1 VLDAQAAAG
10 QPGARVAL
18 RRFGD
23 AEALR
28 VLRGGDE
35 AVVARA
41 RAIEEAAQERVLGGG
56 MRMGEDEPEAQALGG
71 RRRADTRRLGH
82 RAWDVGHQDPIGRGG
97 ARRRG
102 ERGEQ
107 QECPDDFSHARLNE
121 PKVGNLLGL
130 RARYVACVR
139 NIPGTNLAVHP
150 LCLGTNVFGWTADE
164 AESFAVL
171 DAYRAAG
178 GNFVDTADGYSQ
190 WVPGNRGG
198 ESEEIIG
205 RWMARRGSRD
215 AIVVATKVGSK
226 SDRKGLTAENVRVAT
241 EESLRRLQTDRIDL
255 LYTHRDDEVTPPE
268 ETLVELDALVREGK
282 VRHVAASNVSPE
294 RLEAAM
300 QASEREGLVR
310 YVALQPHYNLVE
322 RGYENGLADV
332 CRRHDL
338 GCLPYF
344 ALAKGFLTGKYR
356 PGADVV
362 RSERAQGAGAYLD
375 ERGER
380 VLAALDAAAAAHD
393 VPVAA
398 TSLAWLAARPTV
410 VSPIASARTP
420 AQLAELMAMTD
431 LQLSAD
437 ELRALDDASA

>member
-1 VLDAQAAAG
+1 
-10 QPGARVAL
+10 
-18 RRFGD
+18 
-23 AEALR
+23 
-28 VLRGGDE
+28 
-35 AVVARA
+35 
-41 RAIEEAAQERVLGGG
+41 
-56 MRMGEDEPEAQALGG
+56 M
-71 RRRADTRRLGH
+71 
-82 RAWDVGHQDPIGRGG
+82 
-97 ARRRG
+97 
-102 ERGEQ
+102 
-107 QECPDDFSHARLNE
+107 
-121 PKVGNLLGL
+121 LGL

-139 NIPGTNLAVHP
+139 NIPGTDLAVHP

-164 AESFAVL
+164 SESFAVL
-171 DAYRAAG
+171 DAYRAAS

-205 RWMARRGSRD
+205 RWMAKRGARD

-268 ETLVELDALVREGK
+268 ETLAELDALVREGK

-356 PGADVV
+356 PGADAV

-431 LQLSAD
+431 FELSAD

>member
-1 VLDAQAAAG
+1 
-10 QPGARVAL
+10 
-18 RRFGD
+18 
-23 AEALR
+23 
-28 VLRGGDE
+28 
-35 AVVARA
+35 
-41 RAIEEAAQERVLGGG
+41 
-56 MRMGEDEPEAQALGG
+56 M
-71 RRRADTRRLGH
+71 
-82 RAWDVGHQDPIGRGG
+82 
-97 ARRRG
+97 
-102 ERGEQ
+102 
-107 QECPDDFSHARLNE
+107 
-121 PKVGNLLGL
+121 
-130 RARYVACVR
+130 R
-139 NIPGTNLAVHP
+139 NIPETNLTIHP
-150 LCLGTNVFGWTADE
+150 LCLDANVFGWTADE
-164 AESFAVL
+164 AKSFAVL
-171 DAYRAAG
+171 DAYLGAA

-205 RWMARRGSRD
+205 RWMVARGARD
-215 AIVVATKVGSK
+215 AIVLATKVGSK
-226 SDRKGLTAENVRVAT
+226 HDRKGLTAENVRVAT

-255 LYTHRDDEVTPPE
+255 LYTHRDDEVTPPQ
-268 ETLVELDALVREGK
+268 ETLAELDALVREGK
-282 VRHVAASNVSPE
+282 VRHIAASNVSPE

-300 QASEREGLVR
+300 QASEREGLAR

-362 RSERAQGAGAYLD
+362 PSERAQGAGAYLD

-380 VLAALDAAAAAHD
+380 VLAALDVAAAGHD

-398 TSLAWLAARPTV
+398 VSLAWLAAQPTV
-410 VSPIASARTP
+410 VAPIASARTP
-420 AQLAELMAMTD
+420 GQLAELMALDDVELT
-431 LQLSAD
+431 AD